1 MIESVHLTGL
11 LLLISFFLEKR
22 SSEKVN
28 TRKKG
33 FKDFKVKILKKSEI
47 ASLLEKLN
55 KHLILREKSHEF

>member
-1 MIESVHLTGL
+1 MIESVHLTGW

-55 KHLILREKSHEF
+55 KHLILRGKKS